1 MLDNGSQVTV
11 LMKEPM
17 ETLYKARTVQHTP
30 GVDLSSQV
38 PLFASGHTTVNE
50 STWGP

>member
-1 MLDNGSQVTV
+1 MLDSGSQVSV

-17 ETLYKARTVQHTP
+17 ETLYKARTVHTP
-30 GVDLSSQV
+30 GVDLSLQV